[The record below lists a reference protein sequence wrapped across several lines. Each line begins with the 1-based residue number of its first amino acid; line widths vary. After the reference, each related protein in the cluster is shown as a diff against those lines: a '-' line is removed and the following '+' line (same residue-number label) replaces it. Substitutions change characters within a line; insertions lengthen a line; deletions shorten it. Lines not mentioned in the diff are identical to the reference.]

1 MIRLLSVVAL
11 VCGLVLAPAAQVR
24 AQAQDLFPGADLD
37 AAIPAPEAVI
47 GHPVGA
53 RLTPVAD
60 IHRYLETLAEA
71 APERMVTG
79 EYGRTWQGRRLIWAA
94 ISSPENIARL
104 DQIRAA
110 SRALADPRTTDA
122 ATAQRLIAE
131 TPAIVWLGYSVHGN
145 EVGPAEA
152 SMAVARHL
160 LAARA
165 TRASSACWRTPWWC

>member
-11 VCGLVLAPAAQVR
+11 VCGLLLAPASR
-24 AQAQDLFPGADLD
+24 AQDLFPGANLD
-37 AAIPAPEAVI
+37 TAIPAPQGVI
-47 GHPVGA
+47 GHPVGE

-60 IHRYLETLAEA
+60 IHRYLETLAQA
-71 APERMVTG
+71 APDRMVTG

-110 SRALADPRTTDA
+110 SRALADPRATDA
-122 ATAQRLIAE
+122 ATARRLIAE
-131 TPAIVWLGYSVHGN
+131 TPAIVWLAYSVHGN

-160 LAARA
+160 L
-165 TRASSACWRTPWWC
+165 